1 MSKTYRF
8 GFVIDGSA
16 DSGTKTLK
24 RFKEEVS
31 SLERETGNTRRRT
44 REWREE
50 TEKTNKSLLNTKN
63 VLSGVAGVLASMGVY
78 QLVDGFKN
86 TIVETERLRG
96 SLLTVTGSADL
107 ASDAFSRLTEFA
119 AETPFTLDQ
128 SVNAF
133 IRLKSLGLD
142 PSERALASYGNT
154 ASAMGKDMMQ
164 MIEAVADASTFEF
177 ERLKEF
183 GIRAQQQGDQVSLT
197 FQGVTTVVE
206 KESAAIEEYL
216 MRIGENQF
224 ASAMEDQMDRLP
236 GLLSNLEDAVDG
248 LYRKIGDDGA
258 TTTFGKGINLA
269 TDAVEYL
276 TENTDVLYTAIE
288 TLTVLITGRV
298 VGALAASTAETIK
311 KRGAEYALIIA
322 EREKTAATLASTQ
335 ADLAAAKA
343 AAARTPGF
351 YLNAQAATA
360 MANAEKAATVATN
373 AHAAAMARTVTKA
386 GLLRGAMGLLGGGTG
401 VFLIAAYGAWQLV
414 DALWGADE
422 AAEEVTD
429 SVSEL
434 NDEIEKLG
442 SAYSQQLQTEI
453 AATSLMLN
461 QAVAVYGAN
470 SSQVQQLLRD
480 LEDLRGEYNALTS
493 STGNAT
499 AAAGEMSE
507 KAADVIAKLQEEI
520 ELIGLSDRQRE
531 IQIALREAEV
541 TALSETGKEIAR
553 LAGLRFDETKSAE
566 DQASAAKKSADELKR
581 MQDRLDALILSEKQ
595 QQSALAMVGRQREIY
610 NALVRAGLD
619 LSPEDQA
626 AIAREVGLRYDQEEA
641 IRRSNEATEDAT
653 RAAEDFREEQERLNK
668 QLQEDWAETRREFGE
683 FWADMV
689 QDGENAF
696 DALLNSFERMLLEMT
711 GQLALSGLASMFG
724 IKTPGGAAGG
734 IQGVLDS
741 SGFAGDALGMLL
753 KSDAFK
759 QITNSTG
766 LSDIFG
772 SFGGGGSSM
781 PGANAG
787 ADAWS
792 DFYASGGQSSGFN
805 ADAFVSGLKTAGL
818 TIGAGAVGAYAGNA
832 LGEGIFSKEAE
843 SNIAASVGTAI
854 GSFVG
859 GPLGALVG
867 STLGSLVDVATGGD
881 GKVRYNAGM
890 LVGPT
895 PSAAG
900 SDRAF
905 EVDPFESGLQVMGA
919 ARRVDRSVATD
930 VINTFREVD
939 SVVSKLVRELNG
951 NLDLTKASLGGLD
964 EEATPGSSGT
974 FLGLGGNGALAGD
987 LEAQVDYYVSQVID
1001 HVSGLSDELYASVKA
1016 AGTAEEAIT
1025 ILSEALV
1032 RQEAESDKAAQAA
1045 QEASTAM
1052 DKVRQAEERLLTER
1066 LGIIGTLTDELENA
1080 IALQGSVRMSIYEA
1094 MGASP
1099 LHEIGVTVSGQIAQ
1113 IEEQRRLI
1121 ISAHEEEMR
1130 AEQRLHEQR
1139 LRSAQ
1144 SLADAA
1150 TDIRLGDMSN
1160 LNSPLKLD
1168 FAQENFRDLAAAAA
1182 NGDMDAISRI
1192 QQAADQYI
1200 SAADD
1205 MYASGAGR
1213 QEVVSEVLGVLDSL
1227 SVSLGQ
1233 STYDPAAANQ
1243 SLINQLSALDSQLA
1257 DISAGINDDIISQLE
1272 NINVTLDE
1280 LTPNL
1285 RDTLTGAIAQWVSS
1299 SNPGGNAI
1307 IDSLGGIKGSVDA
1320 LPPEIAGYM
1329 SSAMGSWINSM
1340 LSNGAYSQVVADS
1353 ISRGGLDESAANQYL
1368 GSQGMGSVGDYR
1380 SAYNPDVGAQDIVS
1394 QIGAITAQSATEEE
1408 AIRAAYEA
1416 AIANGVGSKQIADA
1430 MGVSQTSI
1438 LDAVT
1443 GLGLPAFAKGGNHSG
1458 GWRWVGEQGPE
1469 LEYTGPSRIFSHQD
1483 SMRMMQPAANDGAMV
1498 REIQSLN
1505 SEVIRLRETVAMIG
1519 DDAASQRDRQ
1529 TRIESEMADEL
1540 KRGNGRKSVGNIG

>member
-1 MSKTYRF
+1 
-8 GFVIDGSA
+8 
-16 DSGTKTLK
+16 
-24 RFKEEVS
+24 
-31 SLERETGNTRRRT
+31 
-44 REWREE
+44 
-50 TEKTNKSLLNTKN
+50 
-63 VLSGVAGVLASMGVY
+63 
-78 QLVDGFKN
+78 
-86 TIVETERLRG
+86 
-96 SLLTVTGSADL
+96 
-107 ASDAFSRLTEFA
+107 
-119 AETPFTLDQ
+119 
-128 SVNAF
+128 
-133 IRLKSLGLD
+133 
-142 PSERALASYGNT
+142 
-154 ASAMGKDMMQ
+154 
-164 MIEAVADASTFEF
+164 
-177 ERLKEF
+177 
-183 GIRAQQQGDQVSLT
+183 
-197 FQGVTTVVE
+197 
-206 KESAAIEEYL
+206 
-216 MRIGENQF
+216 
-224 ASAMEDQMDRLP
+224 
-236 GLLSNLEDAVDG
+236 
-248 LYRKIGDDGA
+248 
-258 TTTFGKGINLA
+258 
-269 TDAVEYL
+269 
-276 TENTDVLYTAIE
+276 
-288 TLTVLITGRV
+288 
-298 VGALAASTAETIK
+298 
-311 KRGAEYALIIA
+311 
-322 EREKTAATLASTQ
+322 
-335 ADLAAAKA
+335 
-343 AAARTPGF
+343 
-351 YLNAQAATA
+351 
-360 MANAEKAATVATN
+360 
-373 AHAAAMARTVTKA
+373 
-386 GLLRGAMGLLGGGTG
+386 
-401 VFLIAAYGAWQLV
+401 
-414 DALWGADE
+414 
-422 AAEEVTD
+422 
-429 SVSEL
+429 
-434 NDEIEKLG
+434 
-442 SAYSQQLQTEI
+442 
-453 AATSLMLN
+453 
-461 QAVAVYGAN
+461 
-470 SSQVQQLLRD
+470 
-480 LEDLRGEYNALTS
+480 
-493 STGNAT
+493 
-499 AAAGEMSE
+499 
-507 KAADVIAKLQEEI
+507 
-520 ELIGLSDRQRE
+520 
-531 IQIALREAEV
+531 
-541 TALSETGKEIAR
+541 
-553 LAGLRFDETKSAE
+553 
-566 DQASAAKKSADELKR
+566 
-581 MQDRLDALILSEKQ
+581 
-595 QQSALAMVGRQREIY
+595 
-610 NALVRAGLD
+610 
-619 LSPEDQA
+619 
-626 AIAREVGLRYDQEEA
+626 
-641 IRRSNEATEDAT
+641 
-653 RAAEDFREEQERLNK
+653 
-668 QLQEDWAETRREFGE
+668 
-683 FWADMV
+683 
-689 QDGENAF
+689 
-696 DALLNSFERMLLEMT
+696 
-711 GQLALSGLASMFG
+711 
-724 IKTPGGAAGG
+724 
-734 IQGVLDS
+734 
-741 SGFAGDALGMLL
+741 
-753 KSDAFK
+753 
-759 QITNSTG
+759 
-766 LSDIFG
+766 
-772 SFGGGGSSM
+772 
-781 PGANAG
+781 
-787 ADAWS
+787 
-792 DFYASGGQSSGFN
+792 
-805 ADAFVSGLKTAGL
+805 
-818 TIGAGAVGAYAGNA
+818 
-832 LGEGIFSKEAE
+832 
-843 SNIAASVGTAI
+843 
-854 GSFVG
+854 
-859 GPLGALVG
+859 
-867 STLGSLVDVATGGD
+867 
-881 GKVRYNAGM
+881 
-890 LVGPT
+890 
-895 PSAAG
+895 
-900 SDRAF
+900 
-905 EVDPFESGLQVMGA
+905 
-919 ARRVDRSVATD
+919 
-930 VINTFREVD
+930 
-939 SVVSKLVRELNG
+939 
-951 NLDLTKASLGGLD
+951 
-964 EEATPGSSGT
+964 
-974 FLGLGGNGALAGD
+974 
-987 LEAQVDYYVSQVID
+987 
-1001 HVSGLSDELYASVKA
+1001 
-1016 AGTAEEAIT
+1016 
-1025 ILSEALV
+1025 
-1032 RQEAESDKAAQAA
+1032 
-1045 QEASTAM
+1045 
-1052 DKVRQAEERLLTER
+1052 VRQAEERLLTER

>member
-1 MSKTYRF
+1 MDIANIEIGIDTRPLSK
-8 GFVIDGSA
+8 GE
-16 DSGTKTLK
+16 DSL
-24 RFKEEVS
+24 R
-31 SLERETGNTRRRT
+31 SLAVTGDR
-44 REWREE
+44 
-50 TEKTNKSLLNTKN
+50 TEKQLSDSTKKTEQGFNTLTKSIAAT
-63 VLSGVAGVLASMGVY
+63 SAVLAGLGAYRV
-78 QLVDGFKN
+78 VNGFKD

-96 SLLTVTGSADL
+96 SLVTVTGDVNL
-107 ASDAFSRLTEFA
+107 AADAFNRLTDFA
-119 AETPFTLDQ
+119 EQTPFTLDQ
-128 SVNAF
+128 SVTAF
-133 IRLKSLGLD
+133 VRLKSLGLD

-154 ASAMGKDMMQ
+154 AAAMGKDMMQ

-183 GIRAQQQGDQVSLT
+183 GIRAKQEGDQVALT
-197 FQGVTTVVE
+197 FQGVTTVVD

-224 ASAMEDQMDRLP
+224 GTAMEDQMERIP
-236 GLLSNLEDAVDG
+236 GMLSNLEDAVDG

-258 TTTFGKGINLA
+258 TTVFGEGITTA
-269 TDAVEYL
+269 TEAVEYL
-276 TENTDVLYTAIE
+276 TENTQVLYT
-288 TLTVLITGRV
+288 TVEALAVLMAGRV
-298 VGALAASTAETIK
+298 AGSIAASTAEKIK
-311 KRGAEYALIIA
+311 QRGADWALIVA
-322 EREKTAATLASTQ
+322 ERERTAATLAATK
-335 ADLAAAKA
+335 ADLAAAQA

-351 YLNAQAATA
+351 YMNARA
-360 MANAEKAATVATN
+360 MAALTAAERAATVAAN
-373 AHAAAMARTVTKA
+373 AHAAAMTRSISVMGIA
-386 GLLRGAMGLLGGGTG
+386 RGAMGLLGGPGG
-401 VFLIAAYGAWQLV
+401 VALVAAYGIWQLA
-414 DALWGADE
+414 DAFLGADE
-422 AAEEVTD
+422 SAEAVTD
-429 SVSEL
+429 SVSDL
-434 NDEIEKLG
+434 NDELEELG
-442 SAYSQQLQTEI
+442 SVQSRQLQTEI
-453 AATSLMLN
+453 TATSMMLN

-470 SSQVQQLLRD
+470 SAQVQQLLVD
-480 LEDLRGEYNALTS
+480 LEDLRAEYNALTG
-493 STGNAT
+493 STEDAADAT
-499 AAAGEMSE
+499 GEMSE
-507 KAADVIAKLQEEI
+507 KASEVIAKLQNEI
-520 ELIGLSDRQRE
+520 EMIGMTDRERA
-531 IQIALREAEV
+531 IHIALREAEV
-541 TALSETGKEIAR
+541 SALSETGKEIIKLVEQR
-553 LAGLRFDETKSAE
+553 LDEEAAAE
-566 DQASAAKKSADELKR
+566 DQADAEKKLTETLKK
-581 MQDRLDALILSEKQ
+581 QAETVTSVIQSEKQ
-595 QQSALAMVGRQREIY
+595 RQASLALSGRQREIY

-653 RAAEDFREEQERLNK
+653 RTAEDFREEQERLNK

-696 DALLNSFERMLLEMT
+696 DALLNSFERMLLEMS

-772 SFGGGGSSM
+772 SFGGGGSSV

-867 STLGSLVDVATGGD
+867 STLGSMVDVATGGD

-895 PSAAG
+895 PSAVG

-1001 HVSGLSDELYASVKA
+1001 HVSGLSDELYANVKA

-1025 ILSEALV
+1025 ILSEALI

-1045 QEASTAM
+1045 QEASSAM
-1052 DKVRQAEERLLTER
+1052 EKVRQAEERLLTER

-1168 FAQENFRDLAAAAA
+1168 FAQENFRNLATAAA
-1182 NGDMDAISRI
+1182 NGDMNAISRI

-1257 DISAGINDDIISQLE
+1257 DISAGINDDIIAQLE
-1272 NINVTLDE
+1272 NINATLDE

-1329 SSAMGSWINSM
+1329 SSAMGTWINSM

-1458 GWRWVGEQGPE
+1458 GWRWVGEDGPE

-1505 SEVIRLRETVAMIG
+1505 NEVIRLRETVAMIG